1 MEETISDFYF
11 DGDEIYVNISEN
23 PNEPMYL
30 IRKNLMEKP
39 TGFLCSPGR
48 RGHISKLVPSE
59 LYRKAWEY
67 AEREIGKM
75 IAKFPNDA
83 YWIKRSFTWP
93 SFEKFAF
100 G

>member
-11 DGDEIYVNISEN
+11 DGNEIYVNISEN

-48 RGHISKLVPSE
+48 RGYISKPVPSE

-67 AEREIGKM
+67 AEGEIGKM